1 MKVIARS
8 LVVIFVALIAVPALA
23 VTQTITTAVQLLA
36 TTTVLM
42 MGGTGTPLAPSTPAE
57 NETYMSTMLNGF
69 FADDAVYNRVAV
81 HTPEEFWP
89 TTGTDH
95 RTFDV
100 SVADGV
106 GELDDAIKDADYSAG
121 NKVIVFGYSQSATII
136 AIEKQNLANDP
147 SAPKPNQL
155 EFVVVGSLNNP
166 DGSLFTRLPGLVL
179 PGLGVT
185 FEPAMP
191 NDGYKTTSY
200 VREYEG
206 LADLPDNPL
215 NLLALG
221 NALVGAA
228 VLRPD
233 YRSVDPTSPD
243 NITLPSTDPNSVYI
257 LMPTPRLPILMI
269 FNGVVPEP
277 VLAGLD
283 PIVRWGVDLGYD
295 RTTPANVPT
304 PFTLLPTFDPIT
316 ALSELPGAIVA
327 GIDAA
332 AAATDAPA
340 VPLQSNSNSTLARA
354 GSRAE
359 LAVDEDAP
367 NDVVAPQPEVEGTD
381 ATDGGNTSGATR
393 PRPLQLLRDSL
404 KFEPKNRPSATRP
417 NGDGPLKRIVDALTG
432 QRPEPAAEPA
442 AADDQKPEQKDEAAA

>member
-1 MKVIARS
+1 MKVMVRS

-36 TTTVLM
+36 ATTVLM
-42 MGGTGTPLAPSTPAE
+42 MGGTGTPLAPTTPAE
-57 NETYMSTMLNGF
+57 NQTYMSTMLNGF
-69 FADDAVYNRVAV
+69 FVQPGYTRVAV

-89 TTGTDH
+89 STGNDD

-106 GELDDAIKDADYSAG
+106 DDLDAAIKTPAYYVGG

-136 AIEKQNLANDP
+136 AMEKQNLADDP
-147 SAPKPNQL
+147 NAPLPSQL

-166 DGSLFTRLPGLVL
+166 DGGLFTRLPGFVIL
-179 PGLGVT
+179 GLGVT

-200 VREYEG
+200 VREFEG

-228 VLRPD
+228 VLHPD
-233 YRSVDPTSPD
+233 YRSVDPDDPS
-243 NITLPSTDPNSVYI
+243 NITLPSTDPNSVYV
-257 LMPTPRLPILMI
+257 LMPTARLPILMI
-269 FNGVVPEP
+269 FDGVVPEP
-277 VLAGLD
+277 ILAGLD
-283 PIVRWGVDLGYD
+283 PILRWGVNLGYD
-295 RTTPANVPT
+295 RTTAANVPT

-316 ALSELPGAIVA
+316 AVTDLPGAIAA

-332 AAATDAPA
+332 AGALPAA
-340 VPLQSNSNSTLARA
+340 VPLQSTSNSTFAGA
-354 GSRAE
+354 GSRVDPQP
-359 LAVDEDAP
+359 AVDDGAPPDALTR
-367 NDVVAPQPEVEGTD
+367 PEVDVTN
-381 ATDGGNTSGATR
+381 ATVGDNDSAATR
-393 PRPLQLLRDSL
+393 PRPLQVLRDSI
-404 KFEPKNRPSATRP
+404 KFDPAHRPSATRTD
-417 NGDGPLKRIVDALTG
+417 GDGPLKRIVNALNGLRTKPTLEDAPKDAAEKETKT
-432 QRPEPAAEPA
+432 PAA
-442 AADDQKPEQKDEAAA
+442 